1 MMGTNRRVGSVVSI
15 FGGSEE
21 EEEEE
26 EGIPQHVATL
36 SKSAVGIRSSLWAC
50 ENDVDSPCHV
60 DL

>member
-1 MMGTNRRVGSVVSI
+1 MRGTNRRVGSVVSI
-15 FGGSEE
+15 FGGS